1 MLNEKDSKFEKK
13 LKIKELAQIATEKI
27 NINKILLD
35 TLSIYQQNIENIK
48 SIMNKKNINPNSETK
63 TSTISTEANNTNN
76 TNDISIDK
84 NVIKNDFLA
93 YHEQIKKLSE
103 SLRESNKKLFEKSK
117 INNSIVF
124 DETSLPKLNLQ
135 KYRNDQFI
143 LYYDLRPKND
153 IIKKLNESVVS
164 SRKFS
169 VFRELKRETLI
180 NAGSSENYLNTDNL
194 YLQRDLQIECK
205 HYNKCLNRLK
215 KKKKNLDKIKQS
227 EEYFQKVIDYFQNE
241 KKITLKTKDSSIFKK
256 KKDNNQNNFLSFSSN
271 KKKVPNNKRKN
282 NNNINNNN
290 FNSITI
296 DELGKKYK
304 LGDEEEDF
312 DGIMGG
318 YNDDQTFM
326 ANKGGINNL
335 LFGNEEK
342 NNNKEEKT
350 KEKKIKKKFNF
361 MTIEELFDLEN
372 EEGEKEVII
381 QDELHSDDEV
391 VFEKKIKNKNRINT
405 MHLSEIKKTVPNLY
419 LSQIEFNKKKIMND
433 ADLYSYQRREYY
445 KQNIDENIRLMKKRI
460 KKIKKRIKVN
470 KEKLQAFIDFNK
482 KAKDQYESL
491 KSFKPP
497 PSLKDYNISF
507 MKKEFFN
514 FRNKKNDVIAE
525 VDEKNYENEERK
537 NDDSEDGDIDD
548 YSDEM
553 RKKNKYY
560 KNNILETEINDEED
574 KKNFYG
580 EDNNYDDNKP
590 KSK

>member
-1 MLNEKDSKFEKK
+1 MLNEKNSKYQKK

-27 NINKILLD
+27 NKNKILLD
-35 TLSIYQQNIENIK
+35 TLSLYQQNIENIK
-48 SIMNKKNINPNSETK
+48 SIMNKKNINQNAEIK
-63 TSTISTEANNTNN
+63 TSMNSTEIKS
-76 TNDISIDK
+76 TNDISID
-84 NVIKNDFLA
+84 NNTIKNDFCA
-93 YHEQIKKLSE
+93 YHEKIKKISE
-103 SLRESNKKLFEKSK
+103 SLRESNKKLFEKFK
-117 INNSIVF
+117 MNNSIVF

-143 LYYDLRPKND
+143 LYYDLRPKID
-153 IIKKLNESVVS
+153 IIKKLNESVVN
-164 SRKFS
+164 SRRHS

-180 NAGSSENYLNTDNL
+180 NPGSSENYLSTDNL

-205 HYNKCLNRLK
+205 RYNKCLNRLK
-215 KKKKNLDKIKQS
+215 RKKKNLEQIKQN
-227 EEYFQKVIDYFQNE
+227 EEYLQKVIDYFQKE
-241 KKITLKTKDSSIFKK
+241 KKISLKTEGSSIFKK
-256 KKDNNQNNFLSFSSN
+256 KKENAQNNFLSFSSN
-271 KKKVPNNKRKN
+271 KKKIPNNKRK

-304 LGDEEEDF
+304 LGEEEDF
-312 DGIMGG
+312 DGFMGG
-318 YNDDQTFM
+318 YNDDQTYI

-342 NNNKEEKT
+342 NNNKDEKT

-361 MTIEELFDLEN
+361 MTVEELFDLEN

-391 VFEKKIKNKNRINT
+391 VFEKKIKNKVRINT
-405 MHLSEIKKTVPNLY
+405 IYLSEIKKKVPNLY
-419 LSQIEFNKKKIMND
+419 LNQIEFNKKKIMND

-445 KQNIDENIRLMKKRI
+445 KQNVDENIRLMKKRI
-460 KKIKKRIKVN
+460 KKLKKRLRIN

-482 KAKDQYESL
+482 KAKEQYESL

-537 NDDSEDGDIDD
+537 NNDSEDGDIDD

-553 RKKNKYY
+553 RKRNKYY
-560 KNNILETEINDEED
+560 KNNILATEVNEEED
-574 KKNFYG
+574 KNNFYG
-580 EDNNYDDNKP
+580 EDNDYDDNKP